1 MTRSEALEV
10 MARGI
15 CREYGDPSEYWISY
29 ADHAQAALLA
39 LEGVGMVV
47 VKAARVPPSLDDVD
61 GQLPISCPS
70 RDHAP
75 STEKARAVD
84 GLADP
89 QGTGEGR

>member
-15 CREYGDPSEYWISY
+15 ATFAAGSPQARIGPHDY
-29 ADHAQAALLA
+29 AQAALQA
-39 LEGVGMVV
+39 LEGVMGPLFH
-47 VKAARVPPSLDDVD
+47 AD
-61 GQLPISCPS
+61 GIPTSEQKQEDSS
-70 RDHAP
+70 SQDHAP